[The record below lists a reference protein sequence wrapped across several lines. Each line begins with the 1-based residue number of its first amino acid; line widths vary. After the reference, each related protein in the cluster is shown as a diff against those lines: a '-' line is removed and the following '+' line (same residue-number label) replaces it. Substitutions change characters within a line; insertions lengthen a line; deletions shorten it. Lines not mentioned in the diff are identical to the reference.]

1 MTYRLPPAVRS
12 AVALTAIGM
21 IAACSRDTGP
31 TVNTLGP
38 RARVRV
44 INAIPDTIA
53 MDYRFAD
60 SVEAPIE
67 LGLVFRTASSY
78 QPFKVGARRLRA
90 FAASNVP
97 AIVFGAPIID
107 QVVNLQADKWY
118 TIIHVG
124 LANTAGGTGDSV
136 IVLTDSV
143 PTFGALNNG
152 IGIRGIHA
160 IPGVG
165 AVDVFTTRTV
175 AAALP
180 ATPLFANLTYGRTTG
195 YIRQATPDSVAARF
209 SVRGANPAVV
219 LTSLAMF
226 GVAGTTA
233 ANPIGGTRIANTSL
247 SAVAF
252 PAGLGARAT
261 GTATAPSVVWFVDG
275 DPPETVPRL
284 RP

>member
-1 MTYRLPPAVRS
+1 MTFRLPPAVRS

-67 LGLVFRTASSY
+67 LGLAFRTASSY

-107 QVVNLQADKWY
+107 QIVNLEADKWY

-124 LANTAGGTGDSV
+124 LANAAGGAGDSV
-136 IVLTDSV
+136 IVLTDSI
-143 PTFGALNNG
+143 PTFGALNGG

-160 IPGVG
+160 IPDVG

-180 ATPLFANLTYGRTTG
+180 TTPLFANLSYGRTTG
-195 YIRQATPDSVAARF
+195 YIRQAAPDSVAARF
-209 SVRGANPAVV
+209 SVRGSAVV
-219 LTSLAMF
+219 LSALGMV
-226 GVAGTTA
+226 GLAGTTA
-233 ANPIGGTRIANTSL
+233 ANPLGGTRIANTSL

-252 PAGLGARAT
+252 PAGIGARNA

-275 DPPETVPRL
+275 DPPETVPRI